1 VSRGQKPDTF
11 VFIGL
16 PPEGA
21 GSITNLSCDVGAPQM
36 CDVEVTFHTRYFEK
50 EMCKGPYN

>member
-1 VSRGQKPDTF
+1 MGQKPDTF

-21 GSITNLSCDVGAPQM
+21 GSITNLSCDVSAPQTLRSHSAEDILKKK
-36 CDVEVTFHTRYFEK
+36 CAKVHRY
-50 EMCKGPYN
+50 N